1 MPISCLSSNP
11 LDAIF
16 VTSNQHGRLSMY
28 DYAFNNIAF
37 DVQSK
42 DSPEF
47 TSQFQ
52 NGDFG
57 SLKEGTTVKR
67 LQFVTPQLLVL
78 LVDYKRQDVKQRSST
93 SFGSTTSP
101 ARSLS
106 GQSSRLVLLSLPH
119 QIDFKL
125 LTHQYLHSHK
135 YEEALNMLRVINWN
149 CSYEQAYSCLN
160 AIFQHFLKLPFDSEL
175 ETRIES
181 TLSTFL
187 VPITP
192 IDYKIF
198 EQILPYIR
206 HLAIRFFFHLIQH
219 QSYAKAYKL
228 AIELKSKRHFML
240 LYEITKQ
247 SGHNEL
253 MIASY
258 RQAQLLA
265 SH

>member
-1 MPISCLSSNP
+1 MPVYCLSSNP

-16 VTSNQHGRLSMY
+16 VTSNQHGRISMY

-42 DSPEF
+42 DLPKFCS
-47 TSQFQ
+47 TQS
-52 NGDFG
+52 GDIGFLNDG
-57 SLKEGTTVKR
+57 STIKR
-67 LQFVTPQLLVL
+67 LQFLTPQLLVL
-78 LVDYKRQDVKQRSST
+78 LVDYKKQDVKQKSSISFASTSPSRSS
-93 SFGSTTSP
+93 
-101 ARSLS
+101 S
-106 GQSSRLVLLSLPH
+106 GQLSRLVLLSLAK
-119 QIDFKL
+119 QVDFKL

-175 ETRIES
+175 ESKIES

-228 AIELKSKRHFML
+228 AIELKSRRHFML

-247 SGHNEL
+247 SGHHEL

-258 RQAQLLA
+258 RQAHLLA